1 MASFEREQN
10 YLGES
15 RASISRV
22 QPVPPLLE
30 VRRDFISGIDG
41 NFPNGSLKINR
52 AAQRDLSDGGL
63 NIALSPLAASISRYL
78 SMRGNVITVSS
89 FSTLCLLVF
98 STLPTLTP
106 LPPSRLRHPFMQSVF
121 SGLRF
126 SFYIFSLFLSLSV
139 PPCISVS
146 LFLLSVRPLHRHREL
161 IGST

>member
-52 AAQRDLSDGGL
+52 TAQRFIGRGPKHRS
-63 NIALSPLAASISRYL
+63 IALGRVSASRYL

-89 FSTLCLLVF
+89 FSTLCLHSCFLH
-98 STLPTLTP
+98 SANCN
-106 LPPSRLRHPFMQSVF
+106 PPPPRLRHPFMQSVF
-121 SGLRF
+121 SGPRF
-126 SFYIFSLFLSLSV
+126 SFYVSLSPSLSLR
-139 PPCISVS
+139 ISAS

>member
-10 YLGES
+10 YPGES

-30 VRRDFISGIDG
+30 VRRGFISGIDG

-52 AAQRDLSDGGL
+52 AAQRDLSDEGL
-63 NIALSPLAASISRYL
+63 NIALSPLAASISRCL
-78 SMRGNVITVSS
+78 SMRANVITVSS

-98 STLPTLTP
+98 STLSTVTLP
-106 LPPSRLRHPFMQSVF
+106 LPITPPVYAVGVL
-121 SGLRF
+121 SGPRF
-126 SFYIFSLFLSLSV
+126 SFRVSLSLFLSLSV
-139 PPCISVS
+139 SSCIFVS
-146 LFLLSVRPLHRHREL
+146 LSLLSVRPLHRHREL

>member
-10 YLGES
+10 YPGES

-30 VRRDFISGIDG
+30 VRRGFISGIDG

-52 AAQRDLSDGGL
+52 AAQRDLSDEGL
-63 NIALSPLAASISRYL
+63 NIALSPLAASISRCL

-98 STLPTLTP
+98 STLPTVTLSP
-106 LPPSRLRHPFMQSVF
+106 LPDYATRLCTRCS
-121 SGLRF
+121 LR
-126 SFYIFSLFLSLSV
+126 SAILIPRIALSLSLCFTLYLCV
-139 PPCISVS
+139 SVS
-146 LFLLSVRPLHRHREL
+146 LLSVRPLHRHREL

>member
-52 AAQRDLSDGGL
+52 AAQRDLSDEGL

-98 STLPTLTP
+98 STLPTPFLSPDCATR
-106 LPPSRLRHPFMQSVF
+106 LCSRCSPARDSHST
-121 SGLRF
+121 
-126 SFYIFSLFLSLSV
+126 YISLSLSLSLR
-139 PPCISVS
+139 ISVS